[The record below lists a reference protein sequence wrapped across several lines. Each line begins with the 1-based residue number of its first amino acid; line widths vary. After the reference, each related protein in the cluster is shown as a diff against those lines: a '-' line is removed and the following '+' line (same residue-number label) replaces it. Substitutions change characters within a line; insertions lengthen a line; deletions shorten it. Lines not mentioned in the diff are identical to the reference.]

1 MAEYTATVRWARQP
15 SEVFTDNRYSRA
27 HRWEFDGGVTVPAS
41 SSPHVVKVPLS
52 DPNAVDPEEAFLASL
67 ASCHMLFF
75 LSFAAGKKFLIESY
89 VDRAVG
95 TLGKNA
101 EGRQAMLKVV
111 LRPAITFSGTPPT
124 AEELHALHERA
135 HHECYIANSVT
146 TKVEVEPA

>member
-1 MAEYTATVRWARQP
+1 MAEYVATVKWTRQ
-15 SEVFTDNRYSRA
+15 SGEAFTDNRYSRA
-27 HRWEFDGGVTVPAS
+27 HQWEFDGGITVPAS

-52 DPNAVDPEEAFLASL
+52 DPAAVDPEEAFVASL

-75 LSFAAGKKFLIESY
+75 LSFAAAKRFVIESY

-95 TLGKNA
+95 VLARNEA
-101 EGRQAMLKVV
+101 GRQAIVRVV
-111 LRPAITFSGTPPT
+111 LKPEVKFSGTPPT

-146 TKVEVEPA
+146 TKIDVEPV